1 MIGRT
6 KLLAQIKKI
15 RKVTAPTNIKVIDV
29 SLAQIWSDSLD
40 LDTKRKRI
48 EDERNREQSPP
59 DYD

>member
-1 MIGRT
+1 MIART

-29 SLAQIWSDSLD
+29 SLAQIWLDSLD
-40 LDTKRKRI
+40 LDTERKRI